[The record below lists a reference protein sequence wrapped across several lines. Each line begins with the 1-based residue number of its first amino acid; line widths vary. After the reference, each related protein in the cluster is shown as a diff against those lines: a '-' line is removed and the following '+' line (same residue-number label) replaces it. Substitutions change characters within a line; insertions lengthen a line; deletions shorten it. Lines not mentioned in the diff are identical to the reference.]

1 MIGERVV
8 VVLGGGGAKGAAHL
22 GAARALAEAGVVPV
36 RWIGTSL
43 GSVLAAA
50 LAAGE
55 APDDILARLLSVRR
69 SDVLVPAR
77 FAAVRGIW
85 NRALL
90 QPEALHRTVERLLS
104 ARRFADLTVPCTI
117 TAVDIA
123 NGSEVLF
130 GADGV
135 DVPILDAVAAS
146 CALPPY
152 FPPYTIDGRQYYDGG
167 LRAVVPLTVAARV
180 ACDRVIAIDVGPGF
194 DETGPAVQVPP
205 PLVQSA
211 DTAQGWLMAGTTQ
224 LLREQ
229 WALRPELPPLTW
241 LRPVRDR
248 GATFAMERASTYA
261 EAGYTAMRAA
271 LAGL

>member
-22 GAARALAEAGVVPV
+22 GAARAIAEAGIVPV

-55 APDDILARLLSVRR
+55 LPDEILGRFLSVRR
-69 SDVLVPAR
+69 ADVLVPAR

-90 QPEALHRTVERLLS
+90 QPEALHRTIERLLTV
-104 ARRFADLTVPCTI
+104 RRFADLKVDCTI

-123 NGSEVLF
+123 DGCEVLF
-130 GADGV
+130 GVDGM

-152 FPPYTIDGRQYYDGG
+152 FPPFTINGRQYYDGG
-167 LRAVVPLTVAARV
+167 LRAVVPLTVAAQV

-205 PLVQSA
+205 PLVQAA

-229 WALRPELPPLTW
+229 WELRPGLPPLTW
-241 LRPVRDR
+241 IRPVSDR
-248 GATFAMERASTYA
+248 GATFAMERASSYA
-261 EAGYTAMRAA
+261 DAGYTAMRVALAA
-271 LAGL
+271 L